1 MKTYKI
7 KTAQV
12 VVQQGKGVVTNAQHS
27 AFAVLF
33 ESLDSTPK
41 THFYTEFP
49 VPHPRTLDLSNG
61 KILKL

>member
-12 VVQQGKGVVTNAQHS
+12 VVQQGKGVGTNAQHS

-33 ESLDSTPK
+33 ESLDSAWA
-41 THFYTEFP
+41 
-49 VPHPRTLDLSNG
+49 VVVDNAVA
-61 KILKL
+61 